1 MTDHFA
7 TLEELLSAAK
17 LGFDHIDRV
26 SHGND
31 WLKVQSAIAQAEA
44 AIALMRDDCA
54 MRAAAKFLDYCDAQ
68 AAPFTAIA
76 TLQALCE
83 EGVKVE
89 IDPKELLDFFSAA
102 LQQKESSL

>member
-1 MTDHFA
+1 MNQHIE
-7 TLEELLSAAK
+7 TLEEMFAVAANERRMK
-17 LGFDHIDRV
+17 EAD
-26 SHGND
+26 
-31 WLKVQSAIAQAEA
+31 ACAA